1 MGTQQ
6 YVVAETDAQACIAL
20 EEQEY
25 PSVRDCYALLHDVEE
40 MAVTFASFDVV
51 YARRTANF
59 HYKKNICSNRTIFFV
74 GAAGDGAA
82 PTVGVLRTHETSR
95 PYKWHSRAGW

>member
-1 MGTQQ
+1 MPKL
-6 YVVAETDAQACIAL
+6 VSLWKNMSIHRSEIAT
-20 EEQEY
+20 
-25 PSVRDCYALLHDVEE
+25 LLHDVEE
-40 MAVTFASFDVV
+40 MAATFASFDVV

-95 PYKWHSRAGW
+95 PYKWHTRGGW